1 MSPRTVPPAD
11 EMLNPEEG
19 REPPGPPPDEAG
31 KRSNPGLAGAG
42 ESPAPPP
49 GADRLKDEARD
60 PNKTGARRG

>member
-31 KRSNPGLAGAG
+31 KRSNPGLAW
-42 ESPAPPP
+42 PAPANRP
-49 GADRLKDEARD
+49 RR
-60 PNKTGARRG
+60 RRGPTV